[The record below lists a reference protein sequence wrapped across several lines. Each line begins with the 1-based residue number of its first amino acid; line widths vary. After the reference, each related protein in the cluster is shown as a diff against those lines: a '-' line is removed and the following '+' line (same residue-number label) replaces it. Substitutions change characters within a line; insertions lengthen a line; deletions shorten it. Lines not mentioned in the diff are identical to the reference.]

1 MCPLIIL
8 LFLAIKRRIGDYGFT
23 EERYFDFVLAC
34 WLALVCL
41 YFLISKTKNIK
52 LIPISLCVV
61 VLFSSFGPWGAFSVS
76 LRSQMGRLNH
86 YLGKNN
92 MLNAGKIVPVK
103 DTIPTKDENE
113 ISSITTYIVNVHG
126 YHGLQG
132 IFAQNLDSLIRPKG
146 EKVSEYSFDESGK
159 IIALMNLRNA
169 ESYNIGGK
177 YFNYSASG
185 AKAVT
190 NISGFDYLIKN
201 FEPIGNMSSPDSV
214 VNTFDRELKLTV
226 YPRTGKLFVQAT
238 NGMPIQLD
246 LVALIKSITDST
258 NYDYK
263 KISQDSLTLNSESQ
277 RLSVKCLIQEI
288 DGNIYK
294 DSIKIGHLT
303 ADILIKLK

>member
-1 MCPLIIL
+1 
-8 LFLAIKRRIGDYGFT
+8 
-23 EERYFDFVLAC
+23 
-34 WLALVCL
+34 
-41 YFLISKTKNIK
+41 
-52 LIPISLCVV
+52 
-61 VLFSSFGPWGAFSVS
+61 
-76 LRSQMGRLNH
+76 
-86 YLGKNN
+86 
-92 MLNAGKIVPVK
+92 
-103 DTIPTKDENE
+103 
-113 ISSITTYIVNVHG
+113 
-126 YHGLQG
+126 
-132 IFAQNLDSLIRPKG
+132 
-146 EKVSEYSFDESGK
+146 
-159 IIALMNLRNA
+159 
-169 ESYNIGGK
+169 
-177 YFNYSASG
+177 
-185 AKAVT
+185 
-190 NISGFDYLIKN
+190 
-201 FEPIGNMSSPDSV
+201 MSSPDSV